1 MAAPEIVE
9 TLVARFD
16 RNREL
21 YCGSGYNETQ
31 LRREFLD
38 PFFEALGWDVDNKRG
53 VSPLYQDVVH
63 EYGTEVEGSQ
73 KTADYAF
80 RVGEKVKFFV
90 EAKKP
95 GTRLK
100 DDAGPALQLRR
111 YAYSAGLPLSIL
123 TDFEEFAA
131 YDGRV
136 PPKKADAASRAR
148 VMYFTYDR
156 YVEAWEEIA
165 AVFSREAV
173 WSGAFDTYAE
183 KTRGG
188 KAEPVDKAFLK
199 LLEGWRDELARNVAN
214 RNREKDLDKY
224 ELSAA
229 VQAILD
235 RIIFLRVA
243 EDRGIEDRGR
253 LEALRTGE
261 AVYGRLMDLCLEADD
276 VYNSGL
282 FHFRD
287 EKGRATSRDELTP
300 TLHVDD
306 ATLRKIIRELS
317 DSPYEFGVV
326 PVEILGQVYEQFLGK
341 TIWLDGRGVHIDY
354 KPEVRKAKG
363 VYYTPQY
370 IVEYIVKN
378 TVGELLKGCKRP
390 KDAAKLKIL
399 DPACGSGSFLLGAY
413 QHLVNW
419 HLEWYVKDGPAK
431 HEGKVVATPG
441 PGPVS
446 WRLTAAAKKDILVNN
461 LFGVDIDPQA
471 CEVTKLS
478 LLLKALEGESRESVG
493 AQTKFLRERILPD
506 LGDNVKC
513 GNSLIGSDYFEG
525 GQTSM
530 SVPQDEEERRR
541 VNPFDW
547 EVEFPKI
554 MKAGGFDAVIGN
566 PPYVRLQTLRDAGID
581 KLDYYKKG
589 FSAARSG
596 NYDIYVL
603 FIERG
608 LGLLVKKGLLG
619 FIVPHKFFN
628 AQYGEPIRTLIA
640 EGRNLFKTV
649 HFGVQQV
656 FEGATT
662 YTCIIVLKKTPTN
675 TPRYIRVLNIQDWL
689 KGKIFEDFEI
699 PAESIT
705 GNEWNFVSEDKRRII
720 EKIGSSGVPLN
731 EITRKI
737 FVGLQTSADKVYV
750 LEFIA
755 ERDGTLIAYSE
766 ALGEEVELEKG
777 ILKPFLMGRD
787 VRRYRDLEARK
798 YVIFPYSIEG
808 AKAELMPKDFISD
821 MFPLAWAYIEKNKK
835 YLEDREKGKMKGENF
850 YAYIYPKNLSEFEQE
865 KIVTPYMANKPDMSY
880 DGGGFLYHTT
890 KVYSV
895 IFKVDVKENPL
906 FFLGILNSKLLWFF
920 IKANS
925 TTFRGD
931 YLVFATEFLGD
942 FPVVK
947 IDCSNPTD
955 VARHDK
961 MVALVEEMLELH
973 KRLAAAKAPAD
984 KKRIQRA
991 IAATDRKIDA
1001 LVYELYGLTDEERRI
1016 VEGAK

>member
-1 MAAPEIVE
+1 MAAPSKVKELVE
-9 TLVARFD
+9 RFD
-16 RNREL
+16 RNKDV
-21 YCGSGYNETQ
+21 YCGSGFNETQ
-31 LRREFLD
+31 LRREFVD
-38 PFFEALGWDVDNKRG
+38 PLFEALGWDVDNKRG

-148 VMYFTYDR
+148 VMYFTYDQ
-156 YVEAWEEIA
+156 YVDAWEEIA
-165 AVFSREAV
+165 AVFSRDAV
-173 WSGAFDTYAE
+173 WSGAFDTYADE
-183 KTRGG
+183 NRGG

-199 LLEGWRDELARNVAN
+199 LLEHWRDELARNVAN

-235 RIIFLRVA
+235 RVIFLRVA
-243 EDRGIEDRGR
+243 EDRGIEGRGR

-261 AVYGRLMDLCLEADD
+261 GVYAGLMALCLEADD

-306 ATLRKIIRELS
+306 AILRKIIRELS
-317 DSPYEFGVV
+317 ESPYEFGVV

-378 TVGELLKGCKRP
+378 TVGELLKGCKSP

-413 QHLVNW
+413 QHLINW
-419 HLEWYVKDGPAK
+419 HLEWYVDDDPARY
-431 HEGKVVATPG
+431 EGMVVATPG

-471 CEVTKLS
+471 VEVTKLS

-506 LGDNVKC
+506 LAGNVKC
-513 GNSLIGSDYFEG
+513 GNSLIGSDYWDFARGKTVGLSPLSERSFEI
-525 GQTSM
+525 T
-530 SVPQDEEERRR
+530 EEERRR

-547 EVEFPKI
+547 EVEFAEI
-554 MKAGGFDAVIGN
+554 MKGGGFDAVIGN
-566 PPYVRLQTLRDAGID
+566 PPYVRAGSLIKHTEYLVRTFD
-581 KLDYYKKG
+581 T
-589 FSAARSG
+589 FSTTADLYVCFIEKALNLARSG
-596 NYDIYVL
+596 GRFGYIVSNKWMRAGYGKRL
-603 FIERG
+603 RK
-608 LGLLVKKGLLG
+608 LVKKFQIEKLIDFGELKVFQDASTFPLILIISKDDRKRKPWYAPIKRLDFGELTEEVNTIYYELEEAAMADGG
-619 FIVPHKFFN
+619 FRL
-628 AQYGEPIRTLIA
+628 IRP
-640 EGRNLFKTV
+640 EVVGF
-649 HFGVQQV
+649 
-656 FEGATT
+656 
-662 YTCIIVLKKTPTN
+662 
-675 TPRYIRVLNIQDWL
+675 
-689 KGKIFEDFEI
+689 
-699 PAESIT
+699 
-705 GNEWNFVSEDKRRII
+705 I
-720 EKIGSSGVPLN
+720 EKIKGIGLPLGEYVKGKLYRGILTGFNKAFVIGRDTRDNLVNSDPKSRELIKPFIVGDDVRKFRINFRERYLIVTEIGVPIKEYPAVFEYLKKYKSDL
-731 EITRKI
+731 EKRW
-737 FVGLQTSADKVYV
+737 DKGKHWWELRACGY
-750 LEFIA
+750 
-755 ERDGTLIAYSE
+755 YSE
-766 ALGEEVELEKG
+766 FK
-777 ILKPFLMGRD
+777 KP
-787 VRRYRDLEARK
+787 
-798 YVIFPYSIEG
+798 
-808 AKAELMPKDFISD
+808 
-821 MFPLAWAYIEKNKK
+821 
-835 YLEDREKGKMKGENF
+835 
-850 YAYIYPKNLSEFEQE
+850 
-865 KIVTPYMANKPDMSY
+865 KIVWPEIAKESRFAWDDNSYYCNKTCFIIPSEDFY
-880 DGGGFLYHTT
+880 L
-890 KVYSV
+890 
-895 IFKVDVKENPL
+895 
-906 FFLGILNSKLLWFF
+906 LGILNS
-920 IKANS
+920 
-925 TTFRGD
+925 R
-931 YLVFATEFLGD
+931 LVWEFLLTTCPVLGD
-942 FPVVK
+942 PDKRGRLTQQAVYVEQIPIRNINFS
-947 IDCSNPTD
+947 DRAD
-955 VARHDK
+955 RARHDK
-961 MVALVEEMLELH
+961 MVALVEEMLALH
-973 KRLAAAKAPAD
+973 KRLAAAKADAD
-984 KKRIQRA
+984 KQRLERA
-991 IAATDRKIDA
+991 IKATDRKIDT
-1001 LVYELYGLTDEERRI
+1001 LVYELYGLTDEEIRI
-1016 VEGAK
+1016 VES

>member
-1 MAAPEIVE
+1 MTAPSKVKELVE
-9 TLVARFD
+9 RFD
-16 RNREL
+16 RNKDV
-21 YCGSGYNETQ
+21 YCGSGFNETQ
-31 LRREFLD
+31 LRREFVD
-38 PFFEALGWDVDNKRG
+38 PLFEALGWDVDNKRG

-148 VMYFTYDR
+148 VMYFTYDQ
-156 YVEAWEEIA
+156 YVDAWEEIA
-165 AVFSREAV
+165 AVFSRDAV
-173 WSGAFDTYAE
+173 WSGAFDTYADE
-183 KTRGG
+183 NRGG

-199 LLEGWRDELARNVAN
+199 LLEHWRDELARNVAN

-235 RIIFLRVA
+235 RVIFLRVA
-243 EDRGIEDRGR
+243 EDRGIEGRGR

-261 AVYGRLMDLCLEADD
+261 GVYAGLMALCLEADD

-306 ATLRKIIRELS
+306 AILRKIIRELS
-317 DSPYEFGVV
+317 ESPYEFGVV

-378 TVGELLKGCKRP
+378 TVGELLKGCKSP

-413 QHLVNW
+413 QHLINW
-419 HLEWYVKDGPAK
+419 HLEWYVGDDPGGY
-431 HEGKVVATPG
+431 EGKVVPTPG

-471 CEVTKLS
+471 VEVTKLS

-506 LGDNVKC
+506 LAGNVKC
-513 GNSLIGSDYFEG
+513 GNSLIGSDYWDFARGKTVGLSPLSERSFEI
-525 GQTSM
+525 T
-530 SVPQDEEERRR
+530 EEERRR

-547 EVEFPKI
+547 EVEFADI

-566 PPYVRLQTLRDAGID
+566 PPWVYQLLIGEEKDYLVNKYKTFVPTADLYVCFTEEGL
-581 KLDYYKKG
+581 KLTRGNG
-589 FSAARSG
+589 F
-596 NYDIYVL
+596 
-603 FIERG
+603 FG
-608 LGLLVKKGLLG
+608 L
-619 FIVPHKFFN
+619 IVPNKWLRVD
-628 AQYGEPIRTLIA
+628 YGA
-640 EGRNLFKTV
+640 NLRSFIKEFEIV
-649 HFGVQQV
+649 EMVDFRDLHV
-656 FEGATT
+656 FEGATN
-662 YTCIIVLKKTPTN
+662 YPLIILVLKSRPKRKPSYVPVRNLSFRYLSEEVAAIGYKLEPGALDNEGFSLVRPKTQGVLDKIN
-675 TPRYIRVLNIQDWL
+675 NVGTPLREYAGAKIYRGVLTGFNNAFIINRGTRDRL
-689 KGKIFEDFEI
+689 IAKDPKS
-699 PAESIT
+699 AE
-705 GNEWNFVSEDKRRII
+705 II
-720 EKIGSSGVPLN
+720 EP
-731 EITRKI
+731 
-737 FVGLQTSADKVYV
+737 FVFGD
-750 LEFIA
+750 
-755 ERDGTLIAYSE
+755 
-766 ALGEEVELEKG
+766 
-777 ILKPFLMGRD
+777 D
-787 VRRYRDLEARK
+787 VRRYYINFRERFL
-798 YVIFPYSIEG
+798 IFTRRGIRIE
-808 AKAELMPKDFISD
+808 
-821 MFPLAWAYIEKNKK
+821 
-835 YLEDREKGKMKGENF
+835 R
-850 YAYIYPKNLSEFEQE
+850 YP
-865 KIVTPYMANKPDMSY
+865 
-880 DGGGFLYHTT
+880 G
-890 KVYSV
+890 
-895 IFKVDVKENPL
+895 VKEYLANWRDELTPKKTSKEKLGRKPGNYKWYEIQDTIDYFAEFDKPKIIYGQFQIAPHFALDRTGLTFGSNHYMLLGLSADVLL
-906 FFLGILNSKLLWFF
+906 FLLGVLNSKVYFF
-920 IKANS
+920 FMNTIVSSIQGA
-925 TTFRGD
+925 T
-931 YLVFATEFLGD
+931 LVAQKSRIVN
-942 FPVVK
+942 FPIPILNTSGTLK
-947 IDCSNPTD
+947 S
-955 VARHDK
+955 ARHDN

-973 KRLAAAKAPAD
+973 KRLARAKSDPD
-984 KKRIQRA
+984 KQRLQRA
-991 IAATDRKIDA
+991 VATTDRKIDN
-1001 LVYELYGLTDEERRI
+1001 LVYELYGLADEEIRI
-1016 VEGAK
+1016 VES

>member
-148 VMYFTYDR
+148 VMYFTYDQ

-253 LEALRTGE
+253 LEALQKGE
-261 AVYGRLMDLCLEADD
+261 RVYGRLMELCLEADD

-306 ATLRKIIRELS
+306 PILRKIIRELS
-317 DSPYEFGVV
+317 ESPYEFGVV

-341 TIWLDGRGVHIDY
+341 TISLDGRGVLIDY

-419 HLEWYVKDGPAK
+419 HLEWYVDDGPAK
-431 HEGKVVATPG
+431 HEGKVVPTPG

-446 WRLTAAAKKDILVNN
+446 WRLTAAAKKDILVQS

-471 CEVTKLS
+471 VEVTKLS

-506 LGDNVKC
+506 LGDNIKC
-513 GNSLIGSDYFEG
+513 GNSLIASDYWDFVRGRDRVGAQGLAPLQYEI
-525 GQTSM
+525 
-530 SVPQDEEERRR
+530 PEEERRR

-547 EVEFPKI
+547 DVEFAEI

-566 PPYVRLQTLRDAGID
+566 PPYGADFSKAEKSYIKDFYKSYKYRYDSYIYFVEKGIMLCKSRGYVSFITPELWLKLTNCAPVRRIISE
-581 KLDYYKKG
+581 KG
-589 FSAARSG
+589 SLKVIRVF
-596 NYDIYVL
+596 
-603 FIERG
+603 
-608 LGLLVKKGLLG
+608 
-619 FIVPHKFFN
+619 
-628 AQYGEPIRTLIA
+628 GED
-640 EGRNLFKTV
+640 
-649 HFGVQQV
+649 V
-656 FEGATT
+656 FESAVVNTVVFVFENDVATDA
-662 YTCIIVLKKTPTN
+662 
-675 TPRYIRVLNIQDWL
+675 IRVLYGGQEFKLPTVTWRESENL
-689 KGKIFEDFEI
+689 EI
-699 PAESIT
+699 DYRLNPRTRGLI
-705 GNEWNFVSEDKRRII
+705 V
-720 EKIGSSGVPLN
+720 KIGN
-731 EITRKI
+731 
-737 FVGLQTSADKVYV
+737 A
-750 LEFIA
+750 
-755 ERDGTLIAYSE
+755 
-766 ALGEEVELEKG
+766 ALKT
-777 ILKPFLMGRD
+777 
-787 VRRYRDLEARK
+787 
-798 YVIFPYSIEG
+798 
-808 AKAELMPKDFISD
+808 
-821 MFPLAWAYIEKNKK
+821 
-835 YLEDREKGKMKGENF
+835 
-850 YAYIYPKNLSEFEQE
+850 LSEFGEVIQG
-865 KIVTPYMANKPDMSY
+865 ITPYDRYRGQKPAIIKNRAYHFDHEYDKTCGKWLAGKDISRYDLSWSGEWISY
-880 DGGGFLYHTT
+880 GPWLAAPRDPSFFIGERILFREVPGKFKRIQAVIVSDKYYHGHSITP
-890 KVYSV
+890 
-895 IFKVDVKENPL
+895 FKPYDSNRINVGY
-906 FFLGILNSKLLWFF
+906 FLGIVNSILMSWYGGLTLPNFGKDIFPKMNPQD
-920 IKANS
+920 IKAIPLRDIDFS
-925 TTFRGD
+925 VPAD
-931 YLVFATEFLGD
+931 AT
-942 FPVVK
+942 
-947 IDCSNPTD
+947 
-955 VARHDK
+955 RHDK

-973 KRLAAAKAPAD
+973 KRLAAAKTAAD
-984 KKRIQRA
+984 KQRLERA
-991 IAATDRKIDA
+991 INATDRKIDK
-1001 LVYELYGLTDEERRI
+1001 LVYKLYGLTGEEIKI
-1016 VEGAK
+1016 VEGS

>member
-1 MAAPEIVE
+1 MAAPSKVKELVE
-9 TLVARFD
+9 RFD
-16 RNREL
+16 RNKDV
-21 YCGSGYNETQ
+21 YCGSGFNETQ
-31 LRREFLD
+31 LRREFVD
-38 PFFEALGWDVDNKRG
+38 PLFEALGWDVDNKRG

-148 VMYFTYDR
+148 VMYFTYDQ
-156 YVEAWEEIA
+156 YVDAWEEIA
-165 AVFSREAV
+165 AVFSRDAV
-173 WSGAFDTYAE
+173 WSGAFDTYADE
-183 KTRGG
+183 NRGG

-199 LLEGWRDELARNVAN
+199 LLEHWRDELARNVAN

-235 RIIFLRVA
+235 RVIFLRVA
-243 EDRGIEDRGR
+243 EDRGIEGRGR

-261 AVYGRLMDLCLEADD
+261 GVYAGLMALCLEADD

-306 ATLRKIIRELS
+306 AILRKIIRELS
-317 DSPYEFGVV
+317 ESPYEFGVV

-378 TVGELLKGCKRP
+378 TVGELLKGCKSP

-413 QHLVNW
+413 QHLINW
-419 HLEWYVKDGPAK
+419 HLEWYVDDDPARY
-431 HEGKVVATPG
+431 EGMVVATPG

-446 WRLTAAAKKDILVNN
+446 WRLTADAKKDILVNN

-471 CEVTKLS
+471 VEVTKLS

-506 LGDNVKC
+506 LAGNVKC
-513 GNSLIGSDYFEG
+513 GNSLIGSDYWDFARGKTVGLSPLSERSFEI
-525 GQTSM
+525 T
-530 SVPQDEEERRR
+530 EEERRR

-547 EVEFPKI
+547 EVEFAEI

-566 PPYVRLQTLRDAGID
+566 PPYVSQLGISEH
-581 KLDYYKKG
+581 KDYLVDHYET
-589 FSAARSG
+589 FSPTA
-596 NYDIYVL
+596 DLYVC
-603 FIERG
+603 FIEKALGLTKQGGRFSFIVSNKWMRASYGAKTREFLTRKYEIERVVDFG
-608 LGLLVKKGLLG
+608 LG
-619 FIVPHKFFN
+619 
-628 AQYGEPIRTLIA
+628 
-640 EGRNLFKTV
+640 
-649 HFGVQQV
+649 V

-662 YTCIIVLKKTPTN
+662 RPAVLIIKNSGQGTNSFEYAQMPEPKPLDLFSQIETAKHVVEATDLKPGAPWGLTDARTQAVLKKLSQTRVTLEK
-675 TPRYIRVLNIQDWL
+675 YIEGKVLR
-689 KGKIFEDFEI
+689 GV
-699 PAESIT
+699 IT
-705 GNEWNFVSEDKRRII
+705 GFNKAFIIDNEVYESLVK
-720 EKIGSSGVPLN
+720 
-731 EITRKI
+731 
-737 FVGLQTSADKVYV
+737 ADKK
-750 LEFIA
+750 
-755 ERDGTLIAYSE
+755 SE
-766 ALGEEVELEKG
+766 EIIV
-777 ILKPFLMGRD
+777 PFVVGND
-787 VRRYRDLEARK
+787 VRRY
-798 YVIFPYSIEG
+798 
-808 AKAELMPKDFISD
+808 
-821 MFPLAWAYIEKNKK
+821 YIEANSRFLILTKIGTEINRYPAVFEHLKEYQK
-835 YLEDREKGKMKGENF
+835 QLEKRWDKGDYWWEFRACDYYGEFLKPRIIFADIAKEPRFGIADAGVYAVNTVYMLPTPDLYL
-850 YAYIYPKNLSEFEQE
+850 
-865 KIVTPYMANKPDMSY
+865 
-880 DGGGFLYHTT
+880 
-890 KVYSV
+890 
-895 IFKVDVKENPL
+895 
-906 FFLGILNSKLLWFF
+906 LGLLNSSLLWFVITNTGAKLESKTGKPHYRF
-920 IKANS
+920 FKQTVDNLPI
-925 TTFRGD
+925 RPI
-931 YLVFATEFLGD
+931 D
-942 FPVVK
+942 FNDPA
-947 IDCSNPTD
+947 D

-961 MVALVEEMLELH
+961 MVALVEEMLALH
-973 KRLAAAKAPAD
+973 KRLAAAKSDAD
-984 KKRIQRA
+984 KNMLARA
-991 IAATDRKIDA
+991 IKTTDRKIDT
-1001 LVYELYGLTDEERRI
+1001 LVYELYGLTDEEIRI
-1016 VEGAK
+1016 VES